1 MKLIPEWRKAWRM
14 YSVWAIAALG
24 LLGSA
29 GDLLSL
35 LWDYLDWAP
44 WTKGLMY
51 IALAAAGILSRLLIQ
66 FWRPAHG
73 DDQS

>member
-14 YSVWAIAALG
+14 YSVWAIAVLG

-29 GDLLSL
+29 GDILSL

-44 WTKGLMY
+44 WTK
-51 IALAAAGILSRLLIQ
+51 ALLYLAFAVAGIFSRLLIQ
-66 FWRPAHG
+66 FWRPARG
-73 DDQS
+73 DEEP